1 MSAREDI
8 AKNLVE
14 QLENMTNPAP
24 GKVSRVFFDV
34 QKLAITQ
41 FPAILVVT
49 SNETREDISTD
60 LREGVITYELRCYVR
75 GTEVDTL
82 RNELVE
88 RIEETLEVS
97 RDRDITLATTN
108 IHNVTTRINNVEVI
122 ERELPLGEVVVA
134 VDCVY
139 RYKKGVL

>member
-1 MSAREDI
+1 MSAREQI
-8 AKNLVE
+8 AINIQE

-49 SNETREDISTD
+49 SNEIREDISTD
-60 LREGVITYELRCYVR
+60 LRQGTLQYELRCYVR
-75 GTEVDTL
+75 GTEIDTL
-82 RNELVE
+82 RNEIAE
-88 RIEETLEVS
+88 RVEETLEVS
-97 RDRDITLATTN
+97 RDRDISLSTAN
-108 IHNVTTRINNVEVI
+108 IHNVTTRVSNVEVI
-122 ERELPLGEVVVA
+122 ERELPLGEVVVR
-134 VDCVY
+134 VDVIY

>member
-1 MSAREDI
+1 MSAREQI
-8 AKNLVE
+8 AINIAE

-49 SNETREDISTD
+49 SNEIREDISTD
-60 LREGVITYELRCYVR
+60 LRQGTLQYELRCYVR
-75 GTEVDTL
+75 GTEIDTL
-82 RNELVE
+82 RNEIVE
-88 RIEETLEVS
+88 RVEETLEVS
-97 RDRDITLATTN
+97 RDRDITLASTN
-108 IHNVTTRINNVEVI
+108 IHNVTTRVSNVEVI
-122 ERELPLGEVVVA
+122 ERELPLGEVVVR
-134 VDCVY
+134 VDVIY

>member
-8 AKNLVE
+8 ANNIVE
-14 QLENMTNPAP
+14 QLENMTDPAP

-49 SNETREDISTD
+49 NNETRTD
-60 LREGVITYELRCYVR
+60 VSMTAREGVIAYELRWYVR

-82 RNELVE
+82 RNEIIE

-97 RDRDITLATTN
+97 RDRDITISTSN
-108 IHNVTTRINNVEVI
+108 IHNVKTQISNIDVI
-122 ERELPLGEVVVA
+122 ERELPLGEVVVT
-134 VDCVY
+134 VDVKY
-139 RYKKGVL
+139 QYKKGVL

>member
-1 MSAREDI
+1 MSARENI
-8 AKNLVE
+8 AINIAE

-49 SNETREDISTD
+49 SNEIREDISTD
-60 LREGVITYELRCYVR
+60 LRQGTIQYELRCYVR
-75 GTEVDTL
+75 GTEIDTL
-82 RNELVE
+82 RNEIVE
-88 RIEETLEVS
+88 RVEETLEVS
-97 RDRDITLATTN
+97 RDRDITLASTN
-108 IHNVTTRINNVEVI
+108 IHNVTTRVSNVEVI
-122 ERELPLGEVVVA
+122 ESELPLGEVVIR
-134 VDCVY
+134 VDVIY